1 MSTIFSYEIDER
13 NLRVQL
19 KNLEIPL
26 KEEAWQ
32 KFEIYKQTNT
42 QIEQT
47 PFLQNLQFRL
57 NRNVVMPAIFG
68 SIILLFS
75 LLLYNFVSIKK
86 DKEQQETVAS
96 VPALETASEP
106 EPEAVTTAPEVQA
119 TLLSTEEMPV
129 PETLPAEVTAPAETP
144 APEAPA
150 ITTNSETRQAE
161 AAERKRQRRR
171 ERETLSAIKPS
182 IITEDAAE
190 VEMPQ

>member
-1 MSTIFSYEIDER
+1 M
-13 NLRVQL
+13 
-19 KNLEIPL
+19 
-26 KEEAWQ
+26 
-32 KFEIYKQTNT
+32 
-42 QIEQT
+42 
-47 PFLQNLQFRL
+47 
-57 NRNVVMPAIFG
+57 
-68 SIILLFS
+68 
-75 LLLYNFVSIKK
+75 SIKK

-144 APEAPA
+144 VPEAPA

-171 ERETLSAIKPS
+171 ERETLSALKPS

>member
-1 MSTIFSYEIDER
+1 MSTIFSYDIDER

-32 KFEIYKQTNT
+32 KFEIYSQSNAKT
-42 QIEQT
+42 EQT
-47 PFLQNLQFRL
+47 PFLQNLQFGL
-57 NRNVVMPAIFG
+57 SRNVVMPAIFG

-86 DKEQQETVAS
+86 DKEQQETIS
-96 VPALETASEP
+96 SLPPLENASEP
-106 EPEAVTTAPEVQA
+106 EPEVLSTAPEVQT
-119 TLLSTEEMPV
+119 TLISTEEMPV

-144 APEAPA
+144 VPEAPA

-182 IITEDAAE
+182 IITEEAAE

>member
-32 KFEIYKQTNT
+32 KFEIFKQTNT

-68 SIILLFS
+68 SITFLTHFLKLFALFS
-75 LLLYNFVSIKK
+75 F
-86 DKEQQETVAS
+86 
-96 VPALETASEP
+96 
-106 EPEAVTTAPEVQA
+106 
-119 TLLSTEEMPV
+119 TL
-129 PETLPAEVTAPAETP
+129 
-144 APEAPA
+144 
-150 ITTNSETRQAE
+150 
-161 AAERKRQRRR
+161 
-171 ERETLSAIKPS
+171 
-182 IITEDAAE
+182 
-190 VEMPQ
+190 

>member
-32 KFEIYKQTNT
+32 KFEIFKQTNT